1 MDSSTSWIVAA
12 GCCWGNTFAF
22 GIFRSAAIIYTALL
36 NSLNITREE
45 ASWPVTLMGIFLC
58 VGGPVAGTLG
68 RRHGIWKLTVP
79 ACLVGG
85 LAVSVCFFANG
96 IWFLVVFLGVIY
108 GIAISFITLSTAVIR
123 QHFTRYRAVACG
135 ISYAGLTIGGLIF
148 PPLFQ
153 YLVDE
158 YSTRGM
164 LLIAGALMLNA
175 TAGALLQRLPPD
187 TTPGPPPFEN
197 KDSAYIPLDENK
209 ENEISLLECA
219 SEKGAQL
226 GLNIT
231 KASHKRIVALKES
244 SALMLPLK
252 EKIYSDVSG
261 IEECVKGAKLV
272 MSSSEECL
280 STVKQHQHAKK
291 EHQGDGYLKY
301 TQVPYSGLKNGARP
315 FTETENRSKKVKS
328 LLSEGSEIDDAYYE
342 TQKHKVRP
350 KKTNIRFKVNFPS
363 YLKLPKFYLL
373 SFSNGISTFIMSTYL
388 AVIVDFATD
397 RNISKWNA
405 VLLLTFYSMGD
416 LAARMGSGWITDKG
430 FIGKNFMMAVS
441 LFVCAVSLCLM
452 PFCHAFYLHA
462 FLAIVVGWCNG
473 ATLILVPVFYMDLVD
488 ADSFS
493 ECFGICIFVAGVML
507 LPRPLLVGYFRDDLG
522 DYLGLFLLT
531 GGGDGPRRLR
541 LDIRSKDVCSN
552 CAVDG
557 YLL

>member
-1 MDSSTSWIVAA
+1 
-12 GCCWGNTFAF
+12 
-22 GIFRSAAIIYTALL
+22 
-36 NSLNITREE
+36 
-45 ASWPVTLMGIFLC
+45 
-58 VGGPVAGTLG
+58 
-68 RRHGIWKLTVP
+68 
-79 ACLVGG
+79 
-85 LAVSVCFFANG
+85 
-96 IWFLVVFLGVIY
+96 
-108 GIAISFITLSTAVIR
+108 
-123 QHFTRYRAVACG
+123 RAVACG
-135 ISYAGLTIGGLIF
+135 VSYAGLTIGGLIF

-153 YLVDE
+153 CLVDE

-164 LLIAGALMLNA
+164 LLMAGALMLNA

-209 ENEISLLECA
+209 ENEISL
-219 SEKGAQL
+219 
-226 GLNIT
+226 
-231 KASHKRIVALKES
+231 
-244 SALMLPLK
+244 
-252 EKIYSDVSG
+252 
-261 IEECVKGAKLV
+261 
-272 MSSSEECL
+272 
-280 STVKQHQHAKK
+280 
-291 EHQGDGYLKY
+291 
-301 TQVPYSGLKNGARP
+301 KNGARP

-342 TQKHKVRP
+342 TQKHRVRP

-507 LPRPLLVGYFRDDLG
+507 LPRPLLVG
-522 DYLGLFLLT
+522 
-531 GGGDGPRRLR
+531 
-541 LDIRSKDVCSN
+541 K
-552 CAVDG
+552 
-557 YLL
+557 